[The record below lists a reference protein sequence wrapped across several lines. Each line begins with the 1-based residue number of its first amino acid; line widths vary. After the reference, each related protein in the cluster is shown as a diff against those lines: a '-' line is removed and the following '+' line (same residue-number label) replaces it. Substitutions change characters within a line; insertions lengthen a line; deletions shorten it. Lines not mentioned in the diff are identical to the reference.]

1 MSTYIVGRNP
11 VIECLQSGSQVE
23 RLCIAEGNRHARI
36 RQIVAMAERVGIP
49 IKYCTRRELDR
60 LEPSLPH
67 QGVVAVVRPA
77 PYYSDLSSMLS
88 NIQHSGDN
96 ALLVM
101 LDGVQD
107 PMNFGAILRTAEAAN
122 TDAVII
128 PKDRAVGITAAVHK
142 ASAGASAHIPIVR
155 VTNLART
162 VDTLKEAGIWVA
174 GAAEDASC
182 RYTDADFSVPLCL
195 VLGGEGTGIRRLVKQ
210 QCDYLVH
217 LPMLGKIASLN
228 VSVAAGILL
237 YEVVRQRHPEP

>member
-1 MSTYIVGRNP
+1 MSKYIVGRNP
-11 VIECLQSGSQVE
+11 IIECLQSGSQGVE
-23 RLCIAEGNRHARI
+23 RIFIAEGNRHARI

-49 IKYCTRRELDR
+49 IKYCARRELDR

-67 QGVVAVVRPA
+67 QGVIAVVRA
-77 PYYSDLSSMLS
+77 THYSDLSSILS
-88 NIQHSGDN
+88 KIQDSEDN

-101 LDGVQD
+101 LDGIQD
-107 PMNFGAILRTAEAAN
+107 PRNLGAILRTAEAAKA
-122 TDAVII
+122 DAVII

-162 VDTLKEAGIWVA
+162 VDTLKDAGIWVA
-174 GAAEDASC
+174 GATADASC
-182 RYTDADFSVPLCL
+182 LYTDVDFNIPLCL
-195 VLGGEGTGIRRLVKQ
+195 VLGSEGTGIRRLVKQ
-210 QCDYLVH
+210 KCDYLVH

-237 YEVVRQRHPEP
+237 YEVLRQRHGG

>member
-11 VIECLQSGSQVE
+11 VIECLQSGAQSVE
-23 RLCIAEGNRHARI
+23 RVCIAEGNRHARI
-36 RQIVAMAERVGIP
+36 RQIVRIAERVGIP
-49 IKYCTRRELDR
+49 IKYCARRELDK

-67 QGVVAVVRPA
+67 QGVIAVVRSA
-77 PYYSDLSSMLS
+77 HYGDLSSILS
-88 NIQHSGDN
+88 NIQQSEDT

-101 LDGVQD
+101 LDGIQD
-107 PMNFGAILRTAEAAN
+107 PRNFGAILRTAEAAN
-122 TDAVII
+122 ADAVII

-162 VDTLKEAGIWVA
+162 LDTLKDAGIWIA
-174 GAAEDASC
+174 GTAGDASSL
-182 RYTDADFSVPLCL
+182 YTDVDFNVPLCL
-195 VLGGEGTGIRRLVKQ
+195 VFGGEGTGIRRLVKQ
-210 QCDYLVH
+210 KCDYLVH

-237 YEVVRQRHPEP
+237 YEVVRQRRTG